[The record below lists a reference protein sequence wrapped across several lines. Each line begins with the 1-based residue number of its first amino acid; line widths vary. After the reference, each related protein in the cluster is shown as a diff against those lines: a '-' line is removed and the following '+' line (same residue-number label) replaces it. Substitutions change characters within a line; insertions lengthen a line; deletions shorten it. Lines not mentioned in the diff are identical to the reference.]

1 MDPIEKLQ
9 TLAKILANPFSDIPQ
24 LTDREKEAAKLAA
37 FGFKLRQIGEVMG
50 ISVSTAGDYLSK
62 IKKKIGLNKS
72 ELTQALIAKFVEVL
86 QSPPDERE

>member
-1 MDPIEKLQ
+1 MSMDPIEKLQ
-9 TLAKILANPFSDIPQ
+9 ALTKLLVDPFSDIPQ

-50 ISVSTAGDYLSK
+50 VSGSTAGDYLSK
-62 IKKKIGLNKS
+62 IKKKTGLNKS

-86 QSPPDERE
+86 KP